1 VVRIDSVIKAKDGWF
16 PDFVG
21 ERLKE
26 NKNWT
31 AWTDAVLAKPS
42 VTNTWDEAY
51 TEKMK
56 KRFLAS
62 KQK

>member
-1 VVRIDSVIKAKDGWF
+1 MVRINSFIKSKDGWI

-31 AWTDAVLAKPS
+31 AWTEAILAKPS
-42 VTNTWDEAY
+42 VTNIWDEAY
-51 TEKMK
+51 TEKTK
-56 KRFLAS
+56 EKILAS